1 MIVDE
6 RMVTFINS
14 LDEGHT
20 EFLEQLEKEAR
31 EDAVPIVRREM
42 QSFLKFLMAAARPK
56 RILEVGTAVENYEKR
71 IPIALDNFK
80 KAGKEEQ
87 IELLEGDAAEI
98 LPTLTEP
105 FDFIFMDAAK
115 GQYLHFL
122 PEVLRLLK
130 SGGLL
135 VSDNILQEGDLIESR
150 FAVERRNRTIYKR
163 MREYLYEL
171 KHNDELVTSL
181 LPLGDGVIFG
191 ADAVYI
197 GGEAFGLRAKA
208 KNFSKEDM
216 SEGVRFAHEHGVKV
230 YVTANILAHNQDLEG
245 VRKYFEEL
253 REIGPD
259 ALIISDPGVYQIAK
273 EVCPEI
279 ERHISTQANNT
290 NYGTYQFWYQMGA
303 KRVVTARE
311 LSLEEIREIRSRIP
325 EDMEIETFIHG
336 AMCISYSGRCL
347 LSNYLTGRDSN
358 QGACTH
364 PCRWKYSVMEESRP
378 GEYFPVY
385 ENERGTFIF
394 NSKDLCMIEHIP
406 DLINAGIDSFKIE
419 GRMKT
424 ALYVA
429 TVARTYRKAIDDY
442 LKDPALYEKNMSWY
456 QEQISNCTY
465 RQFTTGFF
473 YGKPTQE
480 AQIYDNNTYI
490 KEYTYLGIVGE
501 TNKEGKYCISQRN
514 KFSVGEQ
521 IEVMKPNGDNIEA
534 TVKSIQDEEGNQME
548 SAPHPK
554 QILYID
560 LGIKLDRYDILRR
573 KEPVTEL

>member
-1 MIVDE
+1 MRIPE
-6 RMVTFINS
+6 
-14 LDEGHT
+14 L
-20 EFLEQLEKEAR
+20 L
-31 EDAVPIVRREM
+31 VPA
-42 QSFLKFLMAAARPK
+42 SS
-56 RILEVGTAVENYEKR
+56 LEV
-71 IPIALDNFK
+71 
-80 KAGKEEQ
+80 
-87 IELLEGDAAEI
+87 
-98 LPTLTEP
+98 
-105 FDFIFMDAAK
+105 
-115 GQYLHFL
+115 
-122 PEVLRLLK
+122 
-130 SGGLL
+130 
-135 VSDNILQEGDLIESR
+135 LQV
-150 FAVERRNRTIYKR
+150 A
-163 MREYLYEL
+163 
-171 KHNDELVTSL
+171 
-181 LPLGDGVIFG
+181 VIFG

-290 NYGTYQFWYQMGA
+290 NYGIYQFWYQMGA

-501 TNKEGKYCISQRN
+501 TNEEGKYCISQRN

-521 IEVMKPNGDNIEA
+521 IEVMKPNGDNIEV